1 MRTDREK
8 MEYDVVIVGAGPAGL
23 SASIKLKQLS
33 KEQNIDISVCI
44 VEKGPEVGAH
54 ILSGAVFETKALEEL
69 FPQWETMSHPKMS
82 PVIKE
87 EFIFMSKL
95 KSIKIP
101 NFLLPKTMKNHKNYI
116 VSLSNM
122 CRWLATEAENLGVEI
137 YPGFAAKE
145 ILYDEND
152 DNVTGVATGDMG
164 VEKNGEKGAS
174 FEPGIELL
182 AKYTLFAEG
191 CRGHLGKELIKKYNL
206 DEGKMPQSYG
216 IGLKEIWEIEEAKH
230 NEGSIMH
237 SAGWPLE
244 NNVYGGS
251 FLYHMEKNQ
260 ISLGFVMGLDY
271 ENPYISPYQEFQK
284 FKTHPKIK
292 DILKNGRRIAYGA
305 RALNEWGFQS
315 LPKLY
320 FPGGA
325 LIGCEAGTLNVPKI
339 KGSHTAMK
347 SGILA
352 SEAIFN
358 NLKHNSETILELSHY
373 EDNFY
378 KSWAGKELK
387 KARNFRPGF
396 KYGLIFGT
404 ILGALDQVIFK
415 GNAPWTINL
424 NHADHLATKPINKVK
439 KIVYDKPDG
448 EITFDRLTNL
458 SFSGTNHQEN
468 QPIHLKIL
476 NDSIPIKHNLPIYGS
491 PEQLYCPAGVY
502 EIIEDETNNKKLQ
515 INAQNCL
522 HCKTCDIKDP
532 SQNINWITPE
542 GGGGPNYPNM

>member
-69 FPQWETMSHPKMS
+69 FPQWKTMSHPKMS

-122 CRWLATEAENLGVEI
+122 CRWLAKEAENLGVEI

-145 ILYDEND
+145 ILYDD
-152 DNVTGVATGDMG
+152 DNVNGVATGDMG

-216 IGLKEIWEIEEAKH
+216 IGLKEIWDIEEAKH

-237 SAGWPLE
+237 SAGWPLK

-292 DILKNGRRIAYGA
+292 DILKNCRRIAYGA
-305 RALNEWGFQS
+305 RALNEGGFQS

>member
-69 FPQWETMSHPKMS
+69 FPQWKTMSHPKMS

-87 EFIFMSKL
+87 EFVFMSKL

-116 VSLSNM
+116 ISLSNM

-145 ILYDEND
+145 ILYDMSNT
-152 DNVTGVATGDMG
+152 VIGIATGDMG
-164 VEKNGEKGAS
+164 IDKNEDKGSS
-174 FEPGIELL
+174 FEPGIELI

-206 DEGKMPQSYG
+206 DDGKSPQSYG
-216 IGLKEIWEIEEAKH
+216 IGLKEIWEIEDKNH
-230 NEGSIMH
+230 IEGSIMH
-237 SAGWPLE
+237 SAGWPLK

-251 FLYHMEKNQ
+251 FLYHMENKQ
-260 ISLGFVMGLDY
+260 VSLGFVMGLDY

-292 DILKNGRRIAYGA
+292 NILKNGRRVAYGA
-305 RALNEWGFQS
+305 RALNEGGFQS

-352 SEAIFN
+352 SEAIFK
-358 NLKHNSETILELSHY
+358 NLKNSPDNLEELSNY
-373 EDNFY
+373 EDSFY
-378 KSWAGKELK
+378 TSWAGKELK

-396 KYGLIFGT
+396 KYGLIVGT
-404 ILGALDQVIFK
+404 ILGAIDQIIFR
-415 GNAPWTINL
+415 GSAPWTINL
-424 NHADHLATKPINKVK
+424 DHADHLATKPANKVE

-448 EITFDRLTNL
+448 NLTFDRLTNL
-458 SFSGTNHQEN
+458 AFSGTNHQEN

-476 NDSIPIKHNLPIYGS
+476 DDNIPIKHNLPIYDS

-502 EIIEDETNNKKLQ
+502 EIIENTGGKKLQ

-532 SQNINWITPE
+532 SQNINWTTPE

>member
-237 SAGWPLE
+237 SAGWPLK

-305 RALNEWGFQS
+305 RALNEGGFQS

-458 SFSGTNHQEN
+458 SFSGTNHLEN

>member
-69 FPQWETMSHPKMS
+69 FPQWKTMSHPKMS

-87 EFIFMSKL
+87 EFVFMSKL

-116 VSLSNM
+116 ISLSNM

-145 ILYDEND
+145 ILYDMSNT
-152 DNVTGVATGDMG
+152 VIGIATGDMG
-164 VEKNGEKGAS
+164 IDKNEDKGSS
-174 FEPGIELL
+174 FEPGIELI

-206 DEGKMPQSYG
+206 DDGKSPQSYG
-216 IGLKEIWEIEEAKH
+216 IGLKEIWEIEDKNH
-230 NEGSIMH
+230 IEGSIMH
-237 SAGWPLE
+237 SAGWPLK

-251 FLYHMEKNQ
+251 FLYHMENKQ
-260 ISLGFVMGLDY
+260 VSLGFVMGLDY

-292 DILKNGRRIAYGA
+292 NILKNGRRVAYGA
-305 RALNEWGFQS
+305 RALNEGGFQS

-352 SEAIFN
+352 SEAIFK
-358 NLKHNSETILELSHY
+358 NLKNSPDNLEELSNY
-373 EDNFY
+373 EDSFY
-378 KSWAGKELK
+378 TSWAGKELK

-396 KYGLIFGT
+396 KYGLIVGT
-404 ILGALDQVIFK
+404 ILGAIDQIIFR
-415 GNAPWTINL
+415 GSAPWTINL
-424 NHADHLATKPINKVK
+424 DHADHLATKPANKVE

-448 EITFDRLTNL
+448 NLTFDRLTNL
-458 SFSGTNHQEN
+458 AFSGTNHQEN

-476 NDSIPIKHNLPIYGS
+476 DDNIPIKHNLPIYDS

-502 EIIEDETNNKKLQ
+502 EIIENNGGKKLQ

-532 SQNINWITPE
+532 SQNINWTTPE

>member
-305 RALNEWGFQS
+305 RALNEGGFQS

-358 NLKHNSETILELSHY
+358 NLKHNSETILDLSHY